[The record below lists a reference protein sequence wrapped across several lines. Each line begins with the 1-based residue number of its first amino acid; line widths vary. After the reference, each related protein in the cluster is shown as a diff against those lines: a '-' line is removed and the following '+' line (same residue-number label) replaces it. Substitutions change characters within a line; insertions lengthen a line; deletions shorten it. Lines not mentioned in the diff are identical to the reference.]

1 LLDDLTNVARITHG
15 LVQLRLEP
23 VCMQD
28 AVREAVEATRHHIES
43 RQHRLSVHLPEESIY
58 VHADAVRLNQIV
70 VNLLTNSAKYTP
82 MGGTIVVRLTFA
94 RGDAV
99 LVVRDDGMGISTEM
113 LPKIFDM
120 YSRAG
125 GPGHETS
132 DGLGIGLALVKGLVE
147 LHQGSI
153 EARSAGEGCGS
164 EFIVSLPLE
173 RDES

>member
-1 LLDDLTNVARITHG
+1 
-15 LVQLRLEP
+15 
-23 VCMQD
+23 
-28 AVREAVEATRHHIES
+28 
-43 RQHRLSVHLPEESIY
+43 
-58 VHADAVRLNQIV
+58 
-70 VNLLTNSAKYTP
+70 
-82 MGGTIVVRLTFA
+82 MGGTIDVRLTSA

-99 LVVRDDGMGISTEM
+99 LVVRDDGIGISADM

-120 YSRAG
+120 YARAA
-125 GPGHETS
+125 GPGHEMS

-173 RDES
+173 RDDS

>member
-1 LLDDLTNVARITHG
+1 
-15 LVQLRLEP
+15 
-23 VCMQD
+23 
-28 AVREAVEATRHHIES
+28 
-43 RQHRLSVHLPEESIY
+43 
-58 VHADAVRLNQIV
+58 
-70 VNLLTNSAKYTP
+70 
-82 MGGTIVVRLTFA
+82 VRLTFA